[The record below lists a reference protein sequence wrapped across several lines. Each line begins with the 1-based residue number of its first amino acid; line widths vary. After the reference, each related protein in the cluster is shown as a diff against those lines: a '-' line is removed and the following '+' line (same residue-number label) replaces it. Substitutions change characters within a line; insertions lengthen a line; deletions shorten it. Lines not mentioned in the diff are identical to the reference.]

1 MASIKRHWSQPDRKP
16 FDKSLLTPNNPRAHP
31 DLRVKDR
38 SNLQEI
44 RTRVR
49 ALRDELEIMKKRGKM
64 CIEEIG
70 YDFDKERL
78 LDEALRPDGYGPF
91 VDPKNGKVSKDW
103 LIKRE
108 VDHYAKTITEDFAT
122 ILETK
127 VKPRFYIQ
135 TKGFTV
141 PWHQDRG
148 TQSAINFVLTTSR
161 DPIEFRHRVYRYR
174 TAIIDVQQEHQVTA
188 TTEDRVLFKL
198 SLPDMDF
205 DTARRKFYKYCLD
218 NDVSPSGKGI
228 HV

>member
-135 TKGFTV
+135 T
-141 PWHQDRG
+141 
-148 TQSAINFVLTTSR
+148 
-161 DPIEFRHRVYRYR
+161 
-174 TAIIDVQQEHQVTA
+174 
-188 TTEDRVLFKL
+188 
-198 SLPDMDF
+198 
-205 DTARRKFYKYCLD
+205 CLLYT
-218 NDVSPSGKGI
+218 SPSPRD
-228 HV
+228 

>member
-78 LDEALRPDGYGPF
+78 LDEALEHDGYEAF
-91 VDPKNGKVSKDW
+91 VDPKTKRVVKEW
-103 LIKRE
+103 LIKRN
-108 VDHYAKTITEDFAT
+108 VDNYAKTINQRLRNDTRDESKAEVLRTDQGVHRTVASGQRNSERHQLRVDDFSRSYRVSSQS
-122 ILETK
+122 LQ
-127 VKPRFYIQ
+127 IQ
-135 TKGFTV
+135 NGDNRRSAGASGYS
-141 PWHQDRG
+141 HHRG
-148 TQSAINFVLTTSR
+148 QSAV
-161 DPIEFRHRVYRYR
+161 
-174 TAIIDVQQEHQVTA
+174 
-188 TTEDRVLFKL
+188 
-198 SLPDMDF
+198 
-205 DTARRKFYKYCLD
+205 
-218 NDVSPSGKGI
+218 
-228 HV
+228 